1 MRTRSGRRPRRSTRV
16 RLAGLAAAIGL
27 AVLTG
32 TDDVDQ
38 ADPVHASHPTVD
50 TSTHE
55 PAGTAPAPD
64 TPQDAPQGP
73 PQDAPPDAPQTVV
86 LDAAR
91 PTRLTIPA
99 IGVDAVGITDLG
111 LRADRTIEVPPDAE
125 TVGWYRNSPTPGEN
139 GPALLAAHVDW
150 QNRKGVFYDLRKL
163 QPDDQVTVERAD
175 GSVASFTVRRVE
187 QHPKDRFPTQAVYGH
202 VERPELRLVTC
213 GGQFDRAAG
222 SYLDNIV
229 VYAEMTGSRHRDE
242 ASGR

>member
-1 MRTRSGRRPRRSTRV
+1 M
-16 RLAGLAAAIGL
+16 
-27 AVLTG
+27 
-32 TDDVDQ
+32 
-38 ADPVHASHPTVD
+38 
-50 TSTHE
+50 
-55 PAGTAPAPD
+55 
-64 TPQDAPQGP
+64 
-73 PQDAPPDAPQTVV
+73 
-86 LDAAR
+86 LDASR

-99 IGVDAVGITDLG
+99 IGVDVIGITDLG

-150 QNRKGVFYDLRKL
+150 QNRKGVFYDLREL
-163 QPDDQVTVERAD
+163 RPDDQVTVERAD

-229 VYAEMTGSRHRDE
+229 VYAEMTGSRHRD
-242 ASGR
+242 ASSGR